1 MDSIKIMDKSKKV
14 EILSSYQDI
23 LIFDELVEILN
34 IGVNTTYELL
44 RNKKIY
50 SKKIGREYKIP
61 KLCVIDYIFNQKTTD
76 FSNFLKDYGDI
87 LDYKELRKILR
98 NPSRN
103 TLYKILKN
111 KEIHFI
117 MIANEYKIPKSC
129 LIEYIFDTYF

>member
-1 MDSIKIMDKSKKV
+1 MNKSKKA

-34 IGVNTTYELL
+34 VGVNTTYELL

-61 KLCVIDYIFNQKTTD
+61 KLCVIDYIYNQKTTD
-76 FSNFLKDYGDI
+76 FSDFLKDYGDI
-87 LDYKELRKILR
+87 LDYKEVRKILR

-111 KEIHFI
+111 KEIYFI

-129 LIEYIFDTYF
+129 LVEYVFNNYF

>member
-1 MDSIKIMDKSKKV
+1 MNKLNKA

-34 IGVNTTYELL
+34 VGVNTTYELL

-61 KLCVIDYIFNQKTTD
+61 KLCVIDYIYNQKTTD
-76 FSNFLKDYGDI
+76 FSDFLKDYGDI
-87 LDYKELRKILR
+87 LDYKEVRKILR

-103 TLYKILKN
+103 TLYKILKS
-111 KEIHFI
+111 KEIYFI

-129 LIEYIFDTYF
+129 LIEYVFNNYF

>member
-1 MDSIKIMDKSKKV
+1 MNKSKKA

-34 IGVNTTYELL
+34 VGVNTTYELL

-61 KLCVIDYIFNQKTTD
+61 KLCVIDYIYNQKTTD
-76 FSNFLKDYGDI
+76 FSDFLKDYGDI
-87 LDYKELRKILR
+87 LDYKEVRKILR

-111 KEIHFI
+111 KEIYFI
-117 MIANEYKIPKSC
+117 MIANEYKIPKSS
-129 LIEYIFDTYF
+129 LIEYIFNNYF

>member
-1 MDSIKIMDKSKKV
+1 MNKSKKI
-14 EILSSYQDI
+14 EMLSSYQDI

-44 RNKKIY
+44 KQKKIY

-61 KLCVIDYIFNQKTTD
+61 KLCVIDFIYNQKTTD

-87 LDYKELRKILR
+87 LDYKEVRKILR

-111 KEIHFI
+111 KEIYFI
-117 MIANEYKIPKSC
+117 MVANEYKIPKSSI
-129 LIEYIFDTYF
+129 IEFIFNNYF

>member
-1 MDSIKIMDKSKKV
+1 MEDGKIMNKLNKA

-34 IGVNTTYELL
+34 VGVNTTYELL

-61 KLCVIDYIFNQKTTD
+61 KLCVIDYIYNQKTTD
-76 FSNFLKDYGDI
+76 FSDFLKDYGDI
-87 LDYKELRKILR
+87 LDYKEVRKILR

-111 KEIHFI
+111 KEIYFI

-129 LIEYIFDTYF
+129 LVEYVFNNYF

>member
-1 MDSIKIMDKSKKV
+1 MNKLNKAK
-14 EILSSYQDI
+14 ILSSYQDI

-34 IGVNTTYELL
+34 VGVNTTYELL

-61 KLCVIDYIFNQKTTD
+61 KLCVIDYIYNQKTTD
-76 FSNFLKDYGDI
+76 FSDFLKDYGDI
-87 LDYKELRKILR
+87 LDYKEVRKILR

-111 KEIHFI
+111 KEIYFI

-129 LIEYIFDTYF
+129 LVEYVFNNYF

>member
-1 MDSIKIMDKSKKV
+1 MNKLNKA

-34 IGVNTTYELL
+34 VGVNTTYELL

-76 FSNFLKDYGDI
+76 FSDFLKDYGDI
-87 LDYKELRKILR
+87 LDYKEVRKILR

-111 KEIHFI
+111 KEIYFI

-129 LIEYIFDTYF
+129 LVEYVFNNYF

>member
-1 MDSIKIMDKSKKV
+1 MNKLNKA

-34 IGVNTTYELL
+34 VGVNTTYELL

-61 KLCVIDYIFNQKTTD
+61 KLCVIDYIYNQKTTD
-76 FSNFLKDYGDI
+76 FTDFLKDYGDI
-87 LDYKELRKILR
+87 LDYKEVRKILR

-111 KEIHFI
+111 KEIYFI

-129 LIEYIFDTYF
+129 LVEYVFNNYF

>member
-1 MDSIKIMDKSKKV
+1 MNKLNKA

-34 IGVNTTYELL
+34 VGVNTTYELL

-61 KLCVIDYIFNQKTTD
+61 KLCVIDYIYNQKTTD
-76 FSNFLKDYGDI
+76 FSDFLKDYGDI
-87 LDYKELRKILR
+87 LDYKEVRKILR

-111 KEIHFI
+111 KEIYFI
-117 MIANEYKIPKSC
+117 MIANEYKIPKPC
-129 LIEYIFDTYF
+129 LVEYVFNNYF

>member
-1 MDSIKIMDKSKKV
+1 MNKLNKA

-34 IGVNTTYELL
+34 VGVNTTYELL

-61 KLCVIDYIFNQKTTD
+61 KLCVIDYIYNQKTTD
-76 FSNFLKDYGDI
+76 FSDFLKDYGDI
-87 LDYKELRKILR
+87 LDYKEVRKILR

-103 TLYKILKN
+103 TLYQILQN
-111 KEIHFI
+111 KEIYFI

-129 LIEYIFDTYF
+129 LVEYVFNNYF

>member
-1 MDSIKIMDKSKKV
+1 MNKLNKA

-34 IGVNTTYELL
+34 VGVNTTYELL

-61 KLCVIDYIFNQKTTD
+61 KLCVIDYIYNQKTTD
-76 FSNFLKDYGDI
+76 FSDFLKDYGDI
-87 LDYKELRKILR
+87 LDYKEVRKILR

-111 KEIHFI
+111 KEIYFI
-117 MIANEYKIPKSC
+117 MIADEYKIPKSC
-129 LIEYIFDTYF
+129 LVEYVFNNYF

>member
-1 MDSIKIMDKSKKV
+1 MNKSKKI
-14 EILSSYQDI
+14 EMLSSYQDI

-44 RNKKIY
+44 KQKKIY

-61 KLCVIDYIFNQKTTD
+61 KLCVIDFIYNQKTTD
-76 FSNFLKDYGDI
+76 FSDFLKDYGDI
-87 LDYKELRKILR
+87 LDYKEVRKILR

-111 KEIHFI
+111 KEIYFI
-117 MIANEYKIPKSC
+117 MVANEYKIPKSSI
-129 LIEYIFDTYF
+129 IEYFFNNYF

>member
-1 MDSIKIMDKSKKV
+1 MNKLNKA

-34 IGVNTTYELL
+34 VGVNTTYELL

-61 KLCVIDYIFNQKTTD
+61 KLCVIDYIYNQKTTD
-76 FSNFLKDYGDI
+76 FSDFLKDYGDI
-87 LDYKELRKILR
+87 LDYKEVRKILR

-111 KEIHFI
+111 KEIYFI
-117 MIANEYKIPKSC
+117 MIANEYKIPKSS
-129 LIEYIFDTYF
+129 LLEYVFNNYF

>member
-1 MDSIKIMDKSKKV
+1 MNKSKKA

-34 IGVNTTYELL
+34 VGVNTTYELL

-61 KLCVIDYIFNQKTTD
+61 KLCVIDYIYNQKTTD
-76 FSNFLKDYGDI
+76 FSDFLKDYGDI
-87 LDYKELRKILR
+87 LDYKEVRKILR

-111 KEIHFI
+111 KEIYFI
-117 MIANEYKIPKSC
+117 MIANEYKIPKSS
-129 LIEYIFDTYF
+129 LVEYVFNNYF